1 MSWSDERISTL
12 KKMWQQGKSASEIAE
27 KLGGVTRNAVIGKAH
42 RLGLSGRPSPITK
55 PAPVK
60 KAAAPAAKKPAAPA
74 PKKSYVAPKAVATPA
89 PAKKPVPPPTVA
101 KASAAPAAKAPPPKA
116 NMPGKPPEPIILA
129 AMASQ
134 TSRPDGKVLSI
145 LDLKERMCRWPVGD
159 PKEAGFG
166 YCGGVAITSHPY
178 CAEHV
183 AIAFQA
189 PNRKD
194 GKKPK
199 DIKMA
204 EAPELEDLEV
214 EVEDD
219 EEAEDETLADD
230 LDDDDDAA
238 VTV

>member
-1 MSWSDERISTL
+1 VSWSDDRISTL

-42 RLGLSGRPSPITK
+42 RLGLSGRPSPIK
-55 PAPVK
+55 PVVAKKPV
-60 KAAAPAAKKPAAPA
+60 AAPAKKELPPAKKPAA
-74 PKKSYVAPKAVATPA
+74 VAAKPMA
-89 PAKKPVPPPTVA
+89 PAKKPVAPVA
-101 KASAAPAAKAPPPKA
+101 AAKPVVAPKATPAAKPVPNAP
-116 NMPGKPPEPIILA
+116 GRPPEPIVLA
-129 AMASQ
+129 ALANA
-134 TSRPDGKVLSI
+134 TSRKDGKVLSI
-145 LDLKERMCRWPVGD
+145 LELNERMCRWPVGD

-166 YCGGVAITSHPY
+166 YCGSVSVTGHPY

-194 GKKPK
+194 KKPHK
-199 DIKMA
+199 DIKIA
-204 EAPELEDLEV
+204 ETPELEDLEV

-230 LDDDDDAA
+230 LDDEEDDKH
-238 VTV
+238 VKI